1 MKISLKQKLNDL
13 IKEKGQISYNELE
26 VLCHQWQYKIA
37 TAERVLRKS
46 LSSDIERIM
55 KENAIIGY
63 KYKHSEVVKDF
74 LKQWPSRTDT
84 RLF

>member
-1 MKISLKQKLNDL
+1 MSLKQKLNDL

-46 LSSDIERIM
+46 LSADIERIM
-55 KENAIIGY
+55 KDNAIVGY
-63 KYKHSEVVKDF
+63 KYKQSEVVRDF
-74 LKQWPSRTDT
+74 LEKWPSKKPID
-84 RLF
+84 LFT